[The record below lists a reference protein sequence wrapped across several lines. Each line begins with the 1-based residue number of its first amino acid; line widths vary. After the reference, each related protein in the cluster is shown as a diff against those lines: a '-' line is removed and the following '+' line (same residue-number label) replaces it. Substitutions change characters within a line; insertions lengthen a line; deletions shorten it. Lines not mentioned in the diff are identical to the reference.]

1 MLSQFT
7 TLKRSRKRLL
17 LLAAFAFLVTGVA
30 CKLSPGGSDTT
41 AKNGDASSV
50 AGEISRTPP
59 FATKEPVRYQA
70 TMIQT
75 SSFGDRAPLE
85 DSSNLTTRQT
95 LIIRDGDRRRV
106 DYELTPGMKVS
117 FLQLP
122 SGFFLLLPSRKIYAE
137 IKPDAD
143 GDALNQAKG
152 VSPDFSPDR
161 LINESR
167 AEARYDKLG
176 REELNGRTTTKY
188 RVTTLGPAGEAQEV
202 TTQSLIWIDESLG
215 MPVRSETTITNNAA
229 SPAKYTMEM
238 RDIRQ
243 EVDATQLELPQDYK
257 RVETKDMAQMLTGAP
272 ALSGAGRKEDTNTEN
287 K

>member
-1 MLSQFT
+1 M
-7 TLKRSRKRLL
+7 
-17 LLAAFAFLVTGVA
+17 TGVA
-30 CKLSPGGSDTT
+30 CKLSTGGGDTT
-41 AKNGDASSV
+41 AKNGNASGA

-59 FATKEPVRYQA
+59 FATKEPERYQA

-85 DSSNLTTRQT
+85 DSSDLTTRQT
-95 LIIRDGDRRRV
+95 LIVRDGERRRV

-122 SGFFLLLPSRKIYAE
+122 GGIFLLSPSKKIYAE
-137 IKPDAD
+137 IKPDAG
-143 GDALNQAKG
+143 GDALDQAKG

-167 AEARYDKLG
+167 AEARYEKLG
-176 REELNGRTTTKY
+176 REELNGRTITKY

-202 TTQSLIWIDESLG
+202 TTESLIWIDESLG
-215 MPVRSETTITNNAA
+215 MPVKSETTLTNNAA

-243 EVDATQLELPQDYK
+243 EVDAALLELPPDYK

-272 ALSGAGRKEDTNTEN
+272 ALSGAGRKEDTNTE
-287 K
+287 KK